1 MVWQERLVWICFQ
14 AGGNKITV
22 DVAQPAGNSPLL
34 VDFTAVN
41 GACETPTSLC
51 VRLAAG
57 DVTGDGS
64 VNIFDLVSVR
74 NSLNQGVSEANFRA
88 DVNADGSINIFD
100 LVAVRNNLNQNVAE
114 CP

>member
-1 MVWQERLVWICFQ
+1 
-14 AGGNKITV
+14 
-22 DVAQPAGNSPLL
+22 
-34 VDFTAVN
+34 
-41 GACETPTSLC
+41 
-51 VRLAAG
+51 
-57 DVTGDGS
+57 